1 MTYDDN
7 EILLGAIVLALL
19 PQHKHTH
26 THTLSSPNTHFT
38 GLYRHNCPG
47 FQVWAM
53 HTGLLPESTVER
65 DKKESLYSKET

>member
-7 EILLGAIVLALL
+7 EKLLGAIVLALL
-19 PQHKHTH
+19 PHHTHTH
-26 THTLSSPNTHFT
+26 THTLSSQIHTLLGFT
-38 GLYRHNCPG
+38 DINCPG
-47 FQVWAM
+47 FQEQAV